1 MAPARVANGGVTSTE
16 RPRQAT
22 FSASIREGPTHR
34 DMHIRPTTTRG
45 RAIGTS
51 RRCLQ
56 PKIRGGG
63 ATTELTMT
71 TAGGLVDA
79 RGARGTNTGGTD
91 SMNAALTAT
100 TSSKVTGTD
109 RISDGLASAIRSR
122 RSRSGARHPVRAGDN
137 ARSRDCRGEE
147 FGYLRFETNSARLP
161 PNVTAQRDGPRC
173 WLGRTERLRVDPGF
187 GDPHRCTG
195 TSTACCTTGMR
206 SAASGSTRSVA
217 AVSRGRPLR
226 RQANRRTDQP
236 RQFRFAVDSAS
247 GARATRVTSMCASVS
262 IANGATRLAD
272 LIALTADVVAVPI
285 VEAFA
290 LAPVASS
297 AHCVAATP

>member
-34 DMHIRPTTTRG
+34 DMHIRPTTTKG

-109 RISDGLASAIRSR
+109 RISDGLASPRRSR

-137 ARSRDCRGEE
+137 ARSRDSRGEE

-161 PNVTAQRDGPRC
+161 PNVTAQGDGPRC

-187 GDPHRCTG
+187 GDPHRCTA
-195 TSTACCTTGMR
+195 TSTTCCTTGMR
-206 SAASGSTRSVA
+206 SAASGSTPSVA
-217 AVSRGRPLR
+217 ADSRGRPLR

-236 RQFRFAVDSAS
+236 RQFRIAVDS
-247 GARATRVTSMCASVS
+247 ARATRVTSMCASVS

-272 LIALTADVVAVPI
+272 LIALTAHVVAVPI
-285 VEAFA
+285 VKALA
-290 LAPVASS
+290 LAPVTSS
-297 AHCVAATP
+297 ADCVAATP